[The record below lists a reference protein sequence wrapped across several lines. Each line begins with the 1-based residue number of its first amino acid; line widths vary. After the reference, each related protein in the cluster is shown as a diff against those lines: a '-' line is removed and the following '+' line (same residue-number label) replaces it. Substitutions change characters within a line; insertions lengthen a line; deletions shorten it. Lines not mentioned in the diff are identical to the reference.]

1 MRFAKL
7 RNTTPG
13 RGIKPDDWPFGW
25 KDILGSLLLYVRARS
40 QPCRYHRDGSRFIR
54 QITHTVPWS
63 IGRRNISSVPLKNS
77 PNKKKNN
84 NNNRTRT
91 YPYNIIRQRL
101 INPKNKKERNGEYNN
116 RENIRKIQSRKL
128 LVVAIVIRPI
138 HHGSIGSTHRAGYNK
153 FIKERGT
160 KPFRSEE
167 ERK

>member
-1 MRFAKL
+1 MKGYIRVA
-7 RNTTPG
+7 TP
-13 RGIKPDDWPFGW
+13 
-25 KDILGSLLLYVRARS
+25 LYVRARS

-54 QITHTVPWS
+54 QITHSVPWS

-116 RENIRKIQSRKL
+116 RENIRKIQSRDLENYSWWQSL
-128 LVVAIVIRPI
+128 LRSI